1 MSDKGEI
8 RKRILAIRNALRP
21 EALAQKSG
29 AIVERL
35 TDLPEVGI
43 AATLMVYLGFG
54 SEVQTD
60 GLIRWGWAEGKRIAV
75 PLCVADRCLTPCRIE
90 GFEELEKGY
99 YGIREPAAACRRPED
114 LDRIDAV
121 FVPAVAFDR
130 FGYRVG
136 YGGGYYDRFLP
147 RAPRAARIGLAFSG
161 QIVDALP
168 AEAHD
173 VPVDLIVTEAG
184 IIRCRDRRSG
194 I

>member
-1 MSDKGEI
+1 MDKDLI
-8 RKRILAIRNALRP
+8 RRQVLAMRNAL
-21 EALAQKSG
+21 STG
-29 AIVERL
+29 AVAAMSAEIVRRL
-35 TDLPEVGI
+35 TDLSEVGT

-60 GLIRWGWAEGKRIAV
+60 GLIRWGWAAGKRIAV
-75 PLCVADRCLTPCRIE
+75 PLCAADGCLTPCRIE
-90 GFEELEKGY
+90 GFEELEKGH
-99 YGIREPAAACRRPED
+99 YGIREPAAACRRPEA
-114 LDRIDAV
+114 LGRIDAV
-121 FVPAVAFDR
+121 LVPAVAFDR
-130 FGYRVG
+130 YGYRVG

-173 VPVDLIVTEAG
+173 VPVDLIVTEEG
-184 IIRCRDRRSG
+184 IIRCRAVRWG